1 MSKRPT
7 PEVPRL
13 LLGVSSLDQPVR
25 TTRDRQMEVASRFK
39 EPESLA
45 VALVKGVAAG
55 AQGVIAPPTLD
66 VREALAELN
75 KDLPIFARVA
85 HTSPAE
91 DLRWDPIFLA
101 DPGDVE
107 SRTSRAGKRAGHAA
121 MNLLPMGL
129 AGDLASRVLPRME
142 REVALFNARAVRGIA
157 VAAIATDLALA
168 ANQPKFFERV
178 VRYARQRHW
187 LVGFETRNLGHLLA
201 RAATWDLGEDLPDFV
216 IGPVNPRGVGMLPN
230 AERTLGEIHSS
241 RLKVIASELRAGGL
255 VPLDEGAAY
264 ARRHG
269 AWGVCPELV
278 EMDDVPKELKA
289 LAPAT
294 AA

>member
-1 MSKRPT
+1 MKRVK

-25 TTRDRQMEVASRFK
+25 TTRDRQLEVASRFK

-66 VREALAELN
+66 VREALAELK
-75 KDLPIFARVA
+75 KDLPLFARVL

-91 DLRWDPIFLA
+91 DLRWEPVFLS
-101 DPGDVE
+101 DPGEE
-107 SRTSRAGKRAGHAA
+107 SSASSRNGKRSGRSSR
-121 MNLLPMGL
+121 NLLPLSM

-142 REVALFNARAVRGIA
+142 REVALFNAKAIRGIA
-157 VAAIATDLALA
+157 VAAVATDLALA
-168 ANQPKFFERV
+168 ANQAKFLERV
-178 VRYARQRHW
+178 VRFAHHRHW

-201 RAATWDLGEDLPDFV
+201 RLKPWELSPDFV
-216 IGPVNPRGVGMLPN
+216 MGPVNPRGVGMMPDAARVL
-230 AERTLGEIHSS
+230 AEIQSS
-241 RLKVIASELRAGGL
+241 SVKVIASELRAGGL
-255 VPLDEGAAY
+255 VPIEDGATY

-269 AWGVCPELV
+269 AWGVCAELV
-278 EMDDVPKELKA
+278 DMDDVPKELKG
-289 LAPAT
+289 LAPLV

>member
-1 MSKRPT
+1 MSKRPM

-25 TTRDRQMEVASRFK
+25 TTRDRQLEVASRFK

-75 KDLPIFARVA
+75 EDLPIFARVA

-91 DLRWDPIFLA
+91 DLRWDPVFLA

-107 SRTSRAGKRAGHAA
+107 SRSSRAGKRAGHAA
-121 MNLLPMGL
+121 RNLLPMSL

-142 REVALFNARAVRGIA
+142 REVVLFNPKAVRGIA
-157 VAAIATDLALA
+157 VAAGATDLALA
-168 ANQPKFFERV
+168 ANQPKFFERM
-178 VRYARQRHW
+178 VRFARQRRW
-187 LVGFETRNLGHLLA
+187 LVGFETRNLGHFLA
-201 RAATWDLGEDLPDFV
+201 RAATWDFADDLPDFV
-216 IGPVNPRGVGMLPN
+216 MGPVNPRGVGMMPN
-230 AERTLGEIHSS
+230 AERTLAEIKTSK
-241 RLKVIASELRAGGL
+241 LKVIACELRAGGL
-255 VPLDEGAAY
+255 VALDEAAAY

-289 LAPAT
+289 LAPAL